1 MDSVVVVSSRP
12 RWKTV
17 HAPNRTRETAR
28 ERERGGGGGARENS
42 RRRWSLNDN
51 TPYGVLG
58 QK

>member
-28 ERERGGGGGARENS
+28 ERERGGGGREKIRVVGGLS
-42 RRRWSLNDN
+42 TIIRRMAC
-51 TPYGVLG
+51 
-58 QK
+58 